1 MSEAKIRIT
10 AKDDSA
16 AAFKKAI
23 TNVNSLKAGVDGLS
37 SGFTSGI
44 IGGLSVAGLV
54 GFAKSALDSID
65 ALNDLKDATGAS
77 IENISA
83 LEDIAARTGTKFDTV
98 GSSLIKFNSILNSA
112 DPDSGASAALK
123 AIGLEADRL
132 KQLDPAEAL
141 RQTAVALDQFA
152 DDGNKAR
159 IVQELFGKSVKDVAP
174 FLKDLAG
181 QTQLLGSVTTKQA
194 EAAEA
199 FNKQLFA
206 MQKTAADLARTL
218 VSSMLP
224 SITAINQE
232 MEAGIRLSGG
242 FLKAIL
248 TIGTTNPFQNTAQNL
263 TQYRTELAELEAKRA
278 KMGPTQAAA
287 EGEATD
293 AAIKKARVRIA
304 YFKELQANAALLN
317 GIESQAETRRLGG
330 GSAGLPSIG
339 NVPGKPKAAGG
350 GRTTSAGPRQ
360 SEADRY
366 LETLQRQFEKTQE
379 LSTVDQLLLDIQKG
393 RLGKVSTGQQAQLLR
408 LAEQLDG
415 VKAQTEAE
423 KRLAE
428 AIKETSAAQEDFFA
442 SVMRADDAKQNQI
455 ANLLNDT
462 PTANLEKQRSDV
474 QLLTAEF
481 ESGRI
486 SESLYLEAVTSR
498 LDLAADKMK
507 TTKTLAEDLN
517 LSFTSAFEDAIV
529 GGKGLSEV
537 LSGLEADILRII
549 TRKLVT
555 EPLGNAITGAL
566 GGAGGFNPGNFIAG
580 LFSADGGGYTGGGPR
595 SGGVDGK
602 GGFMAVLHPQE
613 TVVDHTRGQT
623 LGKSNTVNLVVN
635 QAFAPNTSR
644 ATTMQAAS
652 DARRQLE
659 YAGRNL

>member
-16 AAFKKAI
+16 AAFQKAI
-23 TNVNSLKAGVDGLS
+23 ANVNNLKAGVVGLAK
-37 SGFTSGI
+37 GTAVGI
-44 IGGLSVAGLV
+44 IGGLTVDALV
-54 GFAKSALDSID
+54 NFAKSTLDSID

-206 MQKTAADLARTL
+206 MQKTATDLARTL

-339 NVPGKPKAAGG
+339 NLPPKVKNGKTGAKTDP
-350 GRTTSAGPRQ
+350 
-360 SEADRY
+360 EAQAKSY
-366 LETLQRQFEKTQE
+366 LESLQRQLDKANE
-379 LSTVDQLLLDIQKG
+379 LTIVEQALSEIRSGRIGPSSDALQAEILAAAQGLDAK
-393 RLGKVSTGQQAQLLR
+393 
-408 LAEQLDG
+408 
-415 VKAQTEAE
+415 KAQTEAE
-423 KRLAE
+423 KRLAD
-428 AIKETSAAQEDFFA
+428 AIKETSEAQEDFFA
-442 SVMRADDAKQNQI
+442 AVMKSDDAKRNQL
-455 ANLLNDT
+455 ATMLADT
-462 PTANLEKQRSDV
+462 PTGNLEKQRSDV

-566 GGAGGFNPGNFIAG
+566 GGAGGFNPGNLIAG